1 MSTPTR
7 HTCETATWWVAL
19 LPSST
24 ISRYNYPTPP
34 SVLHAPTN
42 GAAVQQRRLR
52 GLQRRHAPPGRRR
65 PRRGDLLRRPAPR
78 RRRRHRVRAVP
89 PRAGARPRRRH
100 RGRVPGGARRRVLP
114 RDAAAVGLPPPDGP
128 PHPRRRLLRRV
139 RARRH
144 QRRRRAGRVRERV
157 QGVPPRRLLDVAP
170 AEGGGR
176 RPLGEDQ
183 ELPRR
188 HRRVPEIE
196 EQPDARRIR
205 QLQPLAAAGT
215 SRAVTYCAKF
225 TKFHWQYIIKL
236 YLVN

>member
-52 GLQRRHAPPGRRR
+52 GHQRRHAPPGRRR

-100 RGRVPGGARRRVLP
+100 RGRVPGGLAGACCRATPLLW
-114 RDAAAVGLPPPDGP
+114 AYLLLTGL
-128 PHPRRRLLRRV
+128 L
-139 RARRH
+139 
-144 QRRRRAGRVRERV
+144 
-157 QGVPPRRLLDVAP
+157 
-170 AEGGGR
+170 
-176 RPLGEDQ
+176 
-183 ELPRR
+183 
-188 HRRVPEIE
+188 I
-196 EQPDARRIR
+196 
-205 QLQPLAAAGT
+205 LAAACFGVFALVVT
-215 SRAVTYCAKF
+215 NAGAGRAVSGRGFREYHLGDYSTWLRRSVEDGGHWARIRSCLVDTGVCRSLKSNQTLDEFVNSNLSPLQVPIPFELLHISPNLLNFIGNILSNF
-225 TKFHWQYIIKL
+225 T
-236 YLVN
+236 